1 MRKIVQKA
9 VWIGAILVAMIVAGA
24 ILFDRVYLHND
35 GGSAMATEIGGPF
48 SLVDHRVNSVTDR
61 DYLGKPTLVFFG
73 FTNCPDVCPST
84 LLEITNQLNELGPDA
99 DRLNVLFITVDPER
113 DTPQQLALYLSSF
126 DPRITGLSGTPEN
139 ILAAEKAYHIY
150 AKKVPLEDGRYTMD
164 HTATVAMMNSEGQ
177 YVSSIHYQA
186 PTATTRTKLRRLLGL
201 GDSSSNLTNIHHTL
215 IHQRHLTGRPPF
227 GGPG

>member
-73 FTNCPDVCPST
+73 FTNCPDVCPGT
-84 LLEITNQLNELGPDA
+84 LLEITNQLKELGHMP
-99 DRLNVLFITVDPER
+99 
-113 DTPQQLALYLSSF
+113 
-126 DPRITGLSGTPEN
+126 TG
-139 ILAAEKAYHIY
+139 
-150 AKKVPLEDGRYTMD
+150 
-164 HTATVAMMNSEGQ
+164 
-177 YVSSIHYQA
+177 
-186 PTATTRTKLRRLLGL
+186 
-201 GDSSSNLTNIHHTL
+201 
-215 IHQRHLTGRPPF
+215 
-227 GGPG
+227 